1 MNFLHYTLSEEQI
14 DYNENLDKFIEINQ
28 NVLSKHAPRKKRY
41 IGGNKTLSWLE
52 RTQTNS

>member
-41 IGGNKTLSWLE
+41 IGGNKTLSWL
-52 RTQTNS
+52 